1 VLCGYCH
8 LVFHPTCLDPL
19 TGVENW
25 DELAELNAIEYA
37 VKYATKTKPG
47 DYVIDCAPPVAGGAA
62 AAAAVAASEGGAAS
76 PSTRSARSPRTQRP
90 RPPSPRRWARR
101 ATSAGVRR
109 RLARA
114 VGLGPNGDEAGGR
127 RRLLLRRRRA
137 GGGGGRERGRGG
149 GGGGHPP
156 TGCQPTGPPNPNP
169 TRARRTPRHTRRD

>member
-1 VLCGYCH
+1 MLCGYCH

-47 DYVIDCAPPVAGGAA
+47 DYVIDCAPPVAGCAA
-62 AAAAVAASEGGAAS
+62 AAAAVAASEGGRCFTKYKECPLSAYAATAAAVTA
-76 PSTRSARSPRTQRP
+76 PLGTPGNERGSATAACT
-90 RPPSPRRWARR
+90 W
-101 ATSAGVRR
+101 
-109 RLARA
+109 

-149 GGGGHPP
+149 GGEGGTRRPAASPPDPP
-156 TGCQPTGPPNPNP
+156 TPTP
-169 TRARRTPRHTRRD
+169 